1 MITDHVPA
9 VRVRHETLVRR
20 EARESKEVRDLLAG
34 PCAAALL
41 TTGVLICRRPCAARD
56 YAVRVLDLSGLDLEE
71 IATALADRADYEHR
85 WLINPQTG
93 KVACWT
99 SDNTPSPTCR
109 DPDSPVRRS
118 FRLLSCKAG
127 SIPRTPMLRP
137 APLAA
142 TEHRMCRSRG
152 VPRFLRAR

>member
-20 EARESKEVRDLLAG
+20 EAWESKEVRDLLAG
-34 PCAAALL
+34 PGAAALL

-56 YAVRVLDLSGLDLEE
+56 YAGRVLDLSGLDLEE

-93 KVACWT
+93 KVAYWT
-99 SDNTPSPTCR
+99 SDHTPSPTYR
-109 DPDSPVRRS
+109 DPDSPLRRS
-118 FRLLSCKAG
+118 FR
-127 SIPRTPMLRP
+127 
-137 APLAA
+137 
-142 TEHRMCRSRG
+142 
-152 VPRFLRAR
+152 